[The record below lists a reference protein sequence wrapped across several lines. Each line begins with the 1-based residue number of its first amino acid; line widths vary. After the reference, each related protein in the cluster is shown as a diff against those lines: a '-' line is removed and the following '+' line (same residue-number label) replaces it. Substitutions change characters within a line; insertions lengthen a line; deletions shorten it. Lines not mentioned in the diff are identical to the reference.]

1 MACKKRSVWV
11 FGKGSV
17 QVFGSKERFVWA
29 FGSKRVVWAF
39 GKGSVW
45 AFGRVS
51 NSAWRFP

>member
-1 MACKKRSVWV
+1 MWV